1 MKAIYF
7 CLFLLMLWAAGN
19 VLVAQYSV
27 LFPDRGDYN
36 PETDPEKRAAMKE
49 KYWKKTFPELKK
61 ESDKI
66 WGTEENKN

>member
-1 MKAIYF
+1 MKTIYF

-27 LFPDRGDYN
+27 LFPDKGDYN
-36 PETDPEKRAAMKE
+36 PEKRAAMKE
-49 KYWKKTFPELKK
+49 KHWKNTFPELKK

-66 WGTEENKN
+66 WGTIENKN